1 MLPSWELM
9 LRDLYTQ
16 MVTLSPSH
24 QNSCGSDVDWL
35 EPLPAPAE
43 LFLHGVPQDLCS
55 VFYLELLL
63 FSWLH
68 CVLILSCQLIYRQH
82 SPCRV
87 CSLWGEETGIH
98 QVLSVVLINA
108 LQLHISCGAQGR
120 VPGTELPNPNFPVLS
135 LRKSG
140 CMQTAPCA
148 WSLTPGSRA
157 GMGLGSHKE
166 AQVEKGRSCTK
177 WHWGFGCSHLMEQLY
192 LGHWVGRGNLK
203 TCLGLLGMHMIKEL
217 RS

>member
-120 VPGTELPNPNFPVLS
+120 VPGTELPNPNLPVLS
-135 LRKSG
+135 LRTEWLHANCSLCMVLDPWKQGWDGIREPQGSTSG
-140 CMQTAPCA
+140 E
-148 WSLTPGSRA
+148 G
-157 GMGLGSHKE
+157 
-166 AQVEKGRSCTK
+166 
-177 WHWGFGCSHLMEQLY
+177 
-192 LGHWVGRGNLK
+192 
-203 TCLGLLGMHMIKEL
+203 KEL
-217 RS
+217 HQMALRVWVQSPDGAALPWALSREGKFKNVLRTVGNAYD

>member
-120 VPGTELPNPNFPVLS
+120 VPGTELPNPNLPVLS
-135 LRKSG
+135 LRTEWLHANCSLCMVLDPWKQGWDGIREPQGSTSG
-140 CMQTAPCA
+140 E
-148 WSLTPGSRA
+148 G
-157 GMGLGSHKE
+157 
-166 AQVEKGRSCTK
+166 
-177 WHWGFGCSHLMEQLY
+177 
-192 LGHWVGRGNLK
+192 
-203 TCLGLLGMHMIKEL
+203 KEL
-217 RS
+217 HQMALRVWVQSPNGAALPWALSREGKFKNVLRTVGNAYD